1 MSISTRFLFGRRGNT
16 FFWYACPHKFIA
28 QEHMKQRPGGT
39 VHVEIIFV
47 SEFLKRDARDDRE
60 FDDI

>member
-1 MSISTRFLFGRRGNT
+1 
-16 FFWYACPHKFIA
+16 
-28 QEHMKQRPGGT
+28 MKQRPGGT
-39 VHVEIIFV
+39 VHIEIIFV